1 MIVMTKLNNKVIDI
15 IKKGKLI
22 IRYITILQFY
32 TKFK

>member
-15 IKKGKLI
+15 IKKRKLI
-22 IRYITILQFY
+22 IRYITILQFH